1 MIELIDNLI
10 QLAATTI
17 GCVWAGLSF
26 AQSRKQPLF
35 LLACFYGVFTLGTL
49 YWTLHL
55 LLFGETPALFYVS
68 DIGWVASYAFLLTLL
83 YTLRSSE
90 RRRSQAQRQRKTA
103 FCWLAPAFCI
113 PQFLLYI
120 THGDIFFN
128 LLMCIPTMLI
138 AWFAIDG
145 LVFSL
150 RNPGERDAVPFYRSA
165 LGFVALEYCLW
176 TASCFWVSDTLT
188 NPYFWFDF
196 LLSASLFALLPA
208 TRKAVEA

>member
-10 QLAATTI
+10 QFAATAT
-17 GCVWAGLSF
+17 GCVWAGVTFSK
-26 AQSRKQPLF
+26 SRKQPLF
-35 LLACFYGVFTLGTL
+35 LLACFYGVYALGAL

-55 LLFGETPALFYVS
+55 LLFGETPPLFYVS

-83 YTLRSSE
+83 YTMRSP
-90 RRRSQAQRQRKTA
+90 AQRQRKTA
-103 FCWLAPAFCI
+103 LCYLAPAFCI

-128 LLMCIPTMLI
+128 LLMCVPTMLI
-138 AWFAIDG
+138 AWLAIDG

-196 LLSASLFALLPA
+196 LLSASMLSLLPA
-208 TRKAVEA
+208 LKKAVAK

>member
-10 QLAATTI
+10 QLAATAI

-26 AQSRKQPLF
+26 SKSRKQPFF
-35 LLACFYGVFTLGTL
+35 LLACFYGVYALGTL

-55 LLFGETPALFYVS
+55 LLFGETPPLFYVS
-68 DIGWVASYAFLLTLL
+68 DIGWVASYVFLLTLL
-83 YTLRSSE
+83 YTMRSDE
-90 RRRSQAQRQRKTA
+90 RIRSAQRQRKTA
-103 FCWLAPAFCI
+103 LCYLAPAFCI

-128 LLMCIPTMLI
+128 LLMCVPTMLI

-150 RNPGERDAVPFYRSA
+150 RSGEKEAAPFYISA

-196 LLSASLFALLPA
+196 LLSASMLSLLP
-208 TRKAVEA
+208 TLQKAVAK